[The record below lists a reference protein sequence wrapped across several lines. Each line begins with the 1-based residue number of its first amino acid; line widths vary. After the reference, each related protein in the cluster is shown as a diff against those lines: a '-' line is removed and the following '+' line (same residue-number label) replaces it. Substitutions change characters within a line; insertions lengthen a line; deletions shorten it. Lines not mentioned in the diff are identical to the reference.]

1 MAHDVDLAIIG
12 GGCAGLSLA
21 RDLAGLAGHGAKMP
35 ATWILEPRI
44 SYTHDRTWCFWTR
57 EAGPDEPLVTH
68 RWHSWRFSDGKH
80 CRIHSPGD
88 GWAYHCIP
96 AERFYCHALHAI
108 ESARNIELRRG
119 VQVIEVQ
126 PESGRLR
133 IDSSDGTFYA
143 KQIVDTRPPHQAMAM
158 QAALNQVFAGVQIR
172 CQQPLKDPRIAGL
185 MDNMS
190 SDQFGFRFDYV
201 LPMSTTTA
209 LVEAT
214 RFSKG
219 PVPRQ
224 QLRTDLNQALQ
235 RLVPDGRYEVVR
247 REYGAIP
254 MGLPVALDSGNPN
267 CVQAGTRGGA
277 VRASTG
283 YAYRRIQD
291 WSRQCAKR
299 IIDSGRAIGH
309 PPTSRRLQWMD
320 QLFLELLRDRPEL
333 GPRLFMALAS
343 NLQPAAL
350 VRFLTERA
358 GIADQL
364 AVVRALPSWPMLQH
378 WLQRLRGS
386 LRTRTDTATGRT
398 Q

>member
-1 MAHDVDLAIIG
+1 M
-12 GGCAGLSLA
+12 
-21 RDLAGLAGHGAKMP
+21 
-35 ATWILEPRI
+35 
-44 SYTHDRTWCFWTR
+44 
-57 EAGPDEPLVTH
+57 
-68 RWHSWRFSDGKH
+68 
-80 CRIHSPGD
+80 
-88 GWAYHCIP
+88 
-96 AERFYCHALHAI
+96 
-108 ESARNIELRRG
+108 
-119 VQVIEVQ
+119 
-126 PESGRLR
+126 R

-143 KQIVDTRPPHQAMAM
+143 RQIVDTRPPHQAAAT
-158 QAALNQVFAGVQIR
+158 QATLNQVFAGVQIR
-172 CQQPLKDPRIAGL
+172 CQQPLKDPHIVGL
-185 MDNMS
+185 MDSMS

-201 LPMSTTTA
+201 LPLSTTTA

-214 RFSKG
+214 RFSNG

-235 RLVPDGRYEVVR
+235 RLVPDGRYAVVR
-247 REYGAIP
+247 RECGAIP

-267 CVQAGTRGGA
+267 WVLAGTRGGA

-291 WSRQCAKR
+291 WSRRCAQSVS
-299 IIDSGRAIGH
+299 DTGRVIGH

-333 GPRLFMALAS
+333 GPKLFMALAS

-364 AVVRALPSWPMLQH
+364 AVVRALPSWPMLEQ

-386 LRTRTDTATGRT
+386 PAARANTASGRT
-398 Q
+398 QCRARYNGKDVCLLSAHSAWS